1 MTVWTLHNTLF
12 PDEVEVRIKTFRAR
26 VDIRAFD
33 APFTVDS
40 AASVPDDQKL
50 RNSQHWILGQESY
63 LVLLWGNHA
72 LKLNLTLV
80 NAL

>member
-1 MTVWTLHNTLF
+1 MQGIVSVTFHRTDFHASLLTLERIMTVWTLHNTLF

-50 RNSQHWILGQESY
+50 RNSQH
-63 LVLLWGNHA
+63 
-72 LKLNLTLV
+72 
-80 NAL
+80 